1 MDGGG
6 LFCGDRSLSGRHGF
20 TNIGDGVD
28 GCISA
33 AEERGEGRRAS
44 GGQKAGSCGAEGGH
58 DGLIVSGWGGIGYM
72 FLNNWRSLVC

>member
-6 LFCGDRSLSGRHGF
+6 LFRGNRFLTGRHGF
-20 TNIGDGVD
+20 SKVGKRVD

-33 AEERGEGRRAS
+33 AEERGVGRRAS

-58 DGLIVSGWGGIGYM
+58 DG
-72 FLNNWRSLVC
+72 